1 MGRLQRVTENV
12 FETILFN
19 SRLIVILAV
28 IGSLFSSIL
37 MFVKGVLQIYQAFVA
52 FIEHPMPEK
61 GHEGHL
67 SVALIESVDSFL
79 FATVLLIFSMGI
91 YELFI
96 SKIDPASRT
105 AESRPNW
112 LAIHSL
118 DDLKNAVGK
127 VILMILIVRL
137 FEAAVGLHYERPLD
151 LLFLGLAV
159 ALASFSLYL
168 VHKGEGGK
176 HHAVPYTPPTHYP
189 LGSERPPG
197 VHDDPA
203 APTDRHP

>member
-1 MGRLQRVTENV
+1 MGRLQRVAENV
-12 FETILFN
+12 FETFLFN

-28 IGSLFSSIL
+28 IGSLFSSVL
-37 MFVKGVLQIYQAFVA
+37 MFVKGVLQIYQAFLA
-52 FIEHPMPEK
+52 FLEHPMPEK
-61 GHEGHL
+61 GAHEGHL

-118 DDLKNAVGK
+118 
-127 VILMILIVRL
+127 
-137 FEAAVGLHYERPLD
+137 
-151 LLFLGLAV
+151 
-159 ALASFSLYL
+159 
-168 VHKGEGGK
+168 
-176 HHAVPYTPPTHYP
+176 
-189 LGSERPPG
+189 
-197 VHDDPA
+197 
-203 APTDRHP
+203 